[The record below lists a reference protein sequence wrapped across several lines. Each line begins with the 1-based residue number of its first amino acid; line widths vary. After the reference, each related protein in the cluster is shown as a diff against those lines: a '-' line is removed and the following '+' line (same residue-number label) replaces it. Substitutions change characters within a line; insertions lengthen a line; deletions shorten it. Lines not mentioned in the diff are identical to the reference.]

1 MVLLNN
7 LTTAAYNIK
16 IKQNFNKYKKTTDD
30 GEIEREHE
38 RERIEHSYSN
48 NNNDT
53 KKKKK
58 NKNRDGEI
66 AKFVLK
72 HENIL
77 FYNSVVSLPIYVT
90 VIWALDDFTKV
101 SLSLSLS
108 LSLSQGY

>member
-48 NNNDT
+48 NNNT
-53 KKKKK
+53 KKK
-58 NKNRDGEI
+58 NKNGDVEI